1 MGRIAAPFG
10 VKGWLKIQPFT
21 AEPDG
26 LLAYPRWWIG
36 RDEAWE
42 SLEVEQA
49 KAQGGS
55 VVAKFPGCDDRDAA
69 LRYRGAQV
77 AVTKAE
83 LPASG
88 KNEFYWADLI
98 GLKVVNEASQDL
110 GAVVQMIETGA
121 NDVLVVQGER
131 ERLIPFIAD
140 VVRQV
145 DVAGGSITVDWDAD
159 F

>member
-10 VKGWLKIQPFT
+10 VKGWVKIQPFT
-21 AEPDG
+21 ARPDG
-26 LLAYPRWWIG
+26 LVAYPRWWIG
-36 RDEAWE
+36 RDEEWE

-69 LRYRGAQV
+69 LRYRGRQV
-77 AVTKAE
+77 AVPRDE
-83 LPASG
+83 LPVSEA
-88 KNEFYWADLI
+88 NEYYWADLI
-98 GLKVVNEASQDL
+98 GLKVVNQASQEL

-131 ERLIPFIAD
+131 ERLIPFIAA
-140 VVRQV
+140 VVKQV